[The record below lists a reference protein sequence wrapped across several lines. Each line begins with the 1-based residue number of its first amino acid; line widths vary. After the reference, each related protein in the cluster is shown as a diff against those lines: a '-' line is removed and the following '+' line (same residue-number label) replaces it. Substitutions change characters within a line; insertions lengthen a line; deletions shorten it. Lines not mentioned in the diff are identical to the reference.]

1 MEANTR
7 IEAKLAASERET
19 LLACL
24 DYQRDTVLQK
34 IAGTDE
40 EALRRRVVP
49 SLTTLLGVVKHLAY
63 VERWWFR
70 LIFAGEEGPDPWPE
84 DDPDMDFRI
93 EPEET
98 TEQVVALFRDEV
110 ARARIIIAGADLDD
124 RGRGTTR
131 TSRGSTGA
139 DFSLRWIVVHVIEE
153 TARHLGHMDIIR
165 EQVDGTVGY

>member
-1 MEANTR
+1 MEADTR
-7 IEAKLAASERET
+7 VEAKLAASERET

-24 DYQRDTVLQK
+24 DYQRETVLQK
-34 IAGTDE
+34 IAGADDD
-40 EALRRRVVP
+40 ALRRRVVP

-70 LIFAGEEGPDPWPE
+70 LVFAGEDGPDPWPK
-84 DDPDMDFRI
+84 DDPDVDFRI
-93 EPEET
+93 EPDET
-98 TEQVVALFRDEV
+98 TEQVVGLYRDEV
-110 ARARIIIAGADLDD
+110 ARARVIIAAADLDD

-131 TSRGSTGA
+131 TSRRSTGA
-139 DFSLRWIVVHVIEE
+139 DFTLRWIVVHVIEE